1 VTPPKASEF
10 KFSDINLNLSD
21 QPVTGAKAGTDH
33 WHEVSTKLDL
43 ARVYHEM
50 GDAAGAKDILAEV
63 LQEGDAAQRAA
74 AQEILT
80 QLS

>member
-1 VTPPKASEF
+1 V
-10 KFSDINLNLSD
+10 
-21 QPVTGAKAGTDH
+21 
-33 WHEVSTKLDL
+33 
-43 ARVYHEM
+43 
-50 GDAAGAKDILAEV
+50 AGAKDILAEV